1 MTIVVAAVAT
11 AITQLS
17 AITSAISST
26 ISATLSLF
34 FLIVANVHR
43 REAPTRCSMV
53 EFAEVFAF
61 AV

>member
-11 AITQLS
+11 VVSATV

-26 ISATLSLF
+26 ISATLSLL

-43 REAPTRCSMV
+43 REARAKFLEGRV
-53 EFAEVFAF
+53 R
-61 AV
+61 